1 MHQPVGRRLRTLLLL
16 GLLALLA
23 ACARA
28 PVLPPETA
36 RLPERVELT
45 GAPFYPQSA
54 YQCGPA
60 ALATMLGQRGL
71 DTSPGLLKDQVYLS
85 GRKGSLQVEM
95 VAAARRHGMLVY
107 PLAPRLESVLAEVAA
122 GNPVLVLQN
131 LALDWWPS
139 WHFAVVVGYDRRE
152 RQLIL
157 RSGTT
162 RRLTTD
168 FAAFDR
174 TWAKGGRWA
183 VLTLPANRLP
193 ATAQTQ
199 PWLQAASDLEETGQ
213 ANVAQQAYRT
223 AVARWPEASVG
234 WFALANS
241 RHAQGNPLGAE
252 EALRESLKHDPQFA
266 AGWFNL
272 SEVLAERGCPA
283 IASQAR
289 SCARQLAPQ
298 DSRFSV
304 DLPSAQASG
313 ESCAPVP
320 ACPSS

>member
-1 MHQPVGRRLRTLLLL
+1 MTGSLRAILLL
-16 GLLALLA
+16 GLFTLLA

-28 PVLPPETA
+28 PLLPAETG

-45 GAPFYPQSA
+45 GVPFYSQDD

-60 ALATMLGQRGL
+60 ALAAMLGQRGL
-71 DTSPGLLKDQVYLS
+71 DTSPGLLKDQVYLP
-85 GRKGSLQVEM
+85 GRQGSLQVEM

-162 RRLTTD
+162 RRLITD
-168 FAAFDR
+168 FATFDR

-193 ATAQTQ
+193 ATAQMH
-199 PWLQAASDLEETGQ
+199 PWLQSASDLEETGQ
-213 ANVAQQAYRT
+213 GEVAQRAYRV
-223 AVARWPEASVG
+223 AVEHWPEASVG

-241 RHAQGNPLGAE
+241 RHAQGNPRGAE
-252 EALRESLKHDPQFA
+252 EALRESLKRDPRLA

-283 IASQAR
+283 VASQAR

-298 DSRFSV
+298 DARFAAE
-304 DLPSAQASG
+304 LPAARAADAN
-313 ESCAPVP
+313 CAPVP
-320 ACPSS
+320 VCPSS

>member
-1 MHQPVGRRLRTLLLL
+1 MTGSLRAILLL
-16 GLLALLA
+16 GLFTLLA

-28 PVLPPETA
+28 PLLPAETG

-45 GAPFYPQSA
+45 GVPFYSQDD

-60 ALATMLGQRGL
+60 ALAAMLGQRGL
-71 DTSPGLLKDQVYLS
+71 DTSPGLLKDQVYLP
-85 GRKGSLQVEM
+85 GRQGSLQVEM

-152 RQLIL
+152 QQLIL

-162 RRLTTD
+162 RRLITD
-168 FAAFDR
+168 FVAFDR

-183 VLTLPANRLP
+183 VLTLPASRLP
-193 ATAQTQ
+193 ATAQMH
-199 PWLQAASDLEETGQ
+199 PWLQSASDLEETGQ
-213 ANVAQQAYRT
+213 GEVAQRAYRV
-223 AVARWPEASVG
+223 AVEHWPEASVG

-241 RHAQGNPLGAE
+241 RHAQGNPRGAE
-252 EALRESLKHDPQFA
+252 EALRESLKRDPRLA

-283 IASQAR
+283 VASQAR

-298 DSRFSV
+298 DSRFAAE
-304 DLPSAQASG
+304 LPAARVADAN
-313 ESCAPVP
+313 CAPVP
-320 ACPSS
+320 VCPSS

>member
-1 MHQPVGRRLRTLLLL
+1 M
-16 GLLALLA
+16 
-23 ACARA
+23 
-28 PVLPPETA
+28 LPDEVA

-45 GAPFYPQSA
+45 AVPFYPQEE

-60 ALATMLGQRGL
+60 ALASMLGQRGVE
-71 DTSPGLLKDQVYLS
+71 TSPGLLKEQVYLP

-107 PLAPRLESVLAEVAA
+107 PLEPRLESLLGEVAA

-131 LALDWWPS
+131 LALDWWPR
-139 WHFAVVVGYDRRE
+139 WHFAVVVGYDRHE

-162 RRLTTD
+162 RRLTVD
-168 FAAFDR
+168 FATFEQ
-174 TWAKGGRWA
+174 TWARSGHWA

-193 ATAQTQ
+193 AAAQVH

-213 ANVAQQAYRT
+213 GDAARQAYRM
-223 AVARWPEASVG
+223 AVKQWPEAAIG

-241 RHAQGNPLGAE
+241 DHVLGNRRGAE
-252 EALRESLKHDPQFA
+252 VALRESLKRDPRFA

-283 IASQAR
+283 PASQAR
-289 SCARQLAPQ
+289 ACARQLAPR
-298 DSRFSV
+298 DARFSAE
-304 DLPSAQASG
+304 LPAARSG
-313 ESCAPVP
+313 SEGCTPPPV
-320 ACPSS
+320 CPGS

>member
-1 MHQPVGRRLRTLLLL
+1 M
-16 GLLALLA
+16 LALLA

-28 PVLPPETA
+28 PVLPAETA

-45 GAPFYPQSA
+45 GVPFYPQSA

-60 ALATMLGQRGL
+60 ALATMLSQRGL
-71 DTSPGLLKDQVYLS
+71 DTSPGLLKDQVYLP

-95 VAAARRHGMLVY
+95 VAAARRRGMLVY

-152 RQLIL
+152 QQLIL

-162 RRLTTD
+162 RRLTID
-168 FAAFDR
+168 FATFDR
-174 TWAKGGRWA
+174 TWARGGRWA
-183 VLTLPANRLP
+183 VLTLPASRLP
-193 ATAQTQ
+193 ATAQAQ
-199 PWLQAASDLEETGQ
+199 PWLKAASDLEETGQ
-213 ANVAQQAYRT
+213 GDAAQQAYHM
-223 AVARWPEASVG
+223 AVRRWPEVSIG

-241 RHAQGNPLGAE
+241 RHAQGNRLGAE
-252 EALRESLKHDPQFA
+252 EALRESLKRDPRLA

-283 IASQAR
+283 VASQAR
-289 SCARQLAPQ
+289 SCARQLAPK
-298 DSRFSV
+298 DARFATE
-304 DLPSAQASG
+304 LPAARG
-313 ESCAPVP
+313 AGASCAPVP

>member
-1 MHQPVGRRLRTLLLL
+1 M
-16 GLLALLA
+16 LALLV

-28 PVLPPETA
+28 PVLPAETA

-45 GAPFYPQSA
+45 GVPFYPQSA

-60 ALATMLGQRGL
+60 ALATMLSQRGL
-71 DTSPGLLKDQVYLS
+71 DTSPGLLKDQVYLP

-107 PLAPRLESVLAEVAA
+107 PLAPRLESVLAEVSA

-152 RQLIL
+152 QQLIL

-162 RRLTTD
+162 RRLTID
-168 FAAFDR
+168 FATFDR

-193 ATAQTQ
+193 ATAQAQ
-199 PWLQAASDLEETGQ
+199 PWLKAASDLEETGQ
-213 ANVAQQAYRT
+213 GDAAQQAYRT
-223 AVARWPEASVG
+223 AVTRWPEASVG

-241 RHAQGNPLGAE
+241 RHAQGNRLGAE
-252 EALRESLKHDPQFA
+252 EALRESLRRDPRLA

-283 IASQAR
+283 VASQAR
-289 SCARQLAPQ
+289 SCARQLAPN
-298 DSRFSV
+298 DARFATE
-304 DLPSAQASG
+304 LPPARGGGA
-313 ESCAPVP
+313 SCAPVP